1 MDSFVS
7 STPRVN
13 LDEPAPPKSSI
24 GKLSKGERPTSLPRG
39 MGELHKYV
47 AEWEGWGMKAKNA
60 GSEQFR
66 YIVRTMFETE
76 KMLRTSEKTIKDFGS
91 EVRGWKKRV
100 NEQDAA
106 AVFETGG
113 ERMLKRL
120 DDLGGSVKS
129 RHLDKVYPPSGGMM
143 GRVNE
148 AVLAMQVWID
158 DERNIKSGDQII
170 QDRLIFAATNL
181 APLLSLRS
189 SLVYEISAAQK
200 LVTEWQRVFT
210 EEKKAARITQAE
222 AARTKSKKQR
232 TERTSPSAA
241 PVQERCAAIKAWPG
255 QPGVEAAIPLT
266 EGEIVWLL
274 RDEGDGWSNVRRESD
289 GTEGLVP
296 SKRLRKAPPPPPEEA
311 EPEPEPEA
319 DPAPAPPP
327 APEVSTDTDDGD
339 MEGEAAVEAIADEQF
354 VEATRA
360 NDLANE
366 LAHMEA
372 DAAECGYDGD

>member
-39 MGELHKYV
+39 KGELHKYV

-222 AARTKSKKQR
+222 AARTKSNVRSSAPSVLGRVLRRCKSAARQSKRGQGSQASR
-232 TERTSPSAA
+232 LRSPS
-241 PVQERCAAIKAWPG
+241 
-255 QPGVEAAIPLT
+255 
-266 EGEIVWLL
+266 
-274 RDEGDGWSNVRRESD
+274 
-289 GTEGLVP
+289 
-296 SKRLRKAPPPPPEEA
+296 RKAR
-311 EPEPEPEA
+311 
-319 DPAPAPPP
+319 
-327 APEVSTDTDDGD
+327 SSGCC
-339 MEGEAAVEAIADEQF
+339 
-354 VEATRA
+354 ATRA
-360 NDLANE
+360 TAGPT
-366 LAHMEA
+366 
-372 DAAECGYDGD
+372 CGAKATAPRGLCRPSVCARHRRRPPRRQSQS

>member
-1 MDSFVS
+1 M
-7 STPRVN
+7 
-13 LDEPAPPKSSI
+13 
-24 GKLSKGERPTSLPRG
+24 
-39 MGELHKYV
+39 
-47 AEWEGWGMKAKNA
+47 
-60 GSEQFR
+60 
-66 YIVRTMFETE
+66 
-76 KMLRTSEKTIKDFGS
+76 
-91 EVRGWKKRV
+91 
-100 NEQDAA
+100 
-106 AVFETGG
+106 
-113 ERMLKRL
+113 
-120 DDLGGSVKS
+120 
-129 RHLDKVYPPSGGMM
+129 
-143 GRVNE
+143 
-148 AVLAMQVWID
+148 
-158 DERNIKSGDQII
+158 
-170 QDRLIFAATNL
+170 
-181 APLLSLRS
+181 
-189 SLVYEISAAQK
+189 
-200 LVTEWQRVFT
+200 
-210 EEKKAARITQAE
+210 
-222 AARTKSKKQR
+222 
-232 TERTSPSAA
+232 
-241 PVQERCAAIKAWPG
+241 QERCAAIKAWPG

-366 LAHMEA
+366 LARMEA